1 MFLTQNIKIMPLQ
14 FSIPKVNAGQVNQRG
29 KHNLSHNVA
38 TTFDFGRVQPV
49 FCKLVTPDSH
59 IKGSLDAKIRVMPM
73 PLPPFGALNMKLYGQ
88 FVSCKELMH
97 SFPEFI
103 SGQVYSSSSNSYVPN
118 HVPRL
123 YNYVNPLTF
132 DKVNFSQDISFAH
145 ILCSPK
151 FSTWTAYVCK
161 GSYSYVG
168 TQEISN
174 ISVVNLVDSLGGFL
188 DNQAPALVDGINI
201 LCFNKDPNH
210 AETFQSS
217 GSYMFNTKNFTHF
230 ESSTDTVTSVKP
242 SIDSPV
248 GSLEYAT
255 ALGYNYTPTGADLL
269 FVIPYSRITNNTSLS
284 TAFKNMINSK
294 VSNNSNTSLVV
305 AVSFNQYGRNLLT
318 ILKHLGINVNCFN
331 SQEAVEETRKYVSL
345 MPLFAFYKAY
355 FDIFMPTRDLQWS
368 STNAHRILDWF
379 NQTGGEI
386 SDLYNNK
393 SISSYINGDIFT
405 SFLLDVASSYAS
417 VDPNYIS
424 QAVDNTTPTAS
435 NTSVVTDKMSGTEAE
450 SNLNSVLPAQY
461 DTSTSSNV
469 ISRVGLQLLTRLSK
483 YVNTNTVI
491 GRNVNAF
498 LKAHFG
504 AIGTSENSQY
514 AGSSDVPINLGDVIV
529 TANTELSQ
537 PGDFSGVGFGSGDY
551 NFSYKANEFGYF
563 IVLASII
570 PVSNYVQGE
579 HYDNSITERFDFP
592 TPEFDALGYDY
603 LDSREIV
610 PVPMALPYGL
620 VRTDQDNERPVST
633 NFGYSPRYTGYKVHP
648 SIYSGSFQ
656 IRSLRNSYLG
666 FTLDN
671 YVTQDYVTQNGDNY
685 YIEGPL
691 DLTCGTRWRFVNKYP
706 MFSNYE
712 RIFYNQRVNPFL
724 TMDSLFDTTYSKNIL
739 AVPYEDNFV
748 AYFDV
753 KCSLIDHLKSI
764 SNSYDT
770 LEGSDFY
777 VNKQ

>member
-1 MFLTQNIKIMPLQ
+1 MPLQ

-38 TTFDFGRVQPV
+38 TSFDFGRVQPV

-73 PLPPFGALNMKLYGQ
+73 PLPPFGSLNMKLYGQ

-103 SGQVYSSSSNSYVPN
+103 SGQVYSSSSTSYVPK

-123 YNYVNPLTF
+123 FNYINPIVF
-132 DKVNFSQDISFAH
+132 DTNNFYQYVTFAH
-145 ILCSPK
+145 ILSCPK

-161 GSYSYVG
+161 GGNVYVG
-168 TQEISN
+168 KQEISN
-174 ISVVNLVDSLGGFL
+174 ISVVNLEDSLGGFTKSQASVL
-188 DNQAPALVDGINI
+188 TNGLNQMI
-201 LCFNKDPNH
+201 FNKDPNND
-210 AETFQSS
+210 EPLQES
-217 GSYMFNTKNFTHF
+217 GDFMLHTSNFTYF
-230 ESSTDTVTSVKP
+230 ETSTETVTSAQPDISSTPGTIK
-242 SIDSPV
+242 
-248 GSLEYAT
+248 YAT
-255 ALGYNYTPTGADLL
+255 GLGYNYTPTGADLL
-269 FVIPYSRITNNTSLS
+269 FVIPYTKIKNNNSLS
-284 TAFKNMINSK
+284 QAFKTMIDNK
-294 VSNNSNTSLVV
+294 VKQDNDTSIVV

-318 ILKHLGINVNCFN
+318 ILKHLGINVNGFN
-331 SQEAVEETRKYVSL
+331 SQESVEETRKHVSL

-355 FDIFMPTRDLQWS
+355 FDIFMPTRDIQWS
-368 STNAHRILDWF
+368 STNAHRILDF
-379 NQTGGEI
+379 LNQSGTEI
-386 SDLYNNK
+386 SDLYNDYK
-393 SISSYINGDIFT
+393 DFSYVSGKTFT
-405 SFLLDVASSYAS
+405 SFLFDVASAYAS
-417 VDPNYIS
+417 TDPNYIT

-435 NTSVVTDKMSGTEAE
+435 VSAVVSDKLSGTEAE

-461 DTSTSSNV
+461 DTATSSNV
-469 ISRVGLQLLTRLSK
+469 ISRVGLQLITRLSK
-483 YVNTNTVI
+483 FVNTNTVI

-514 AGSSDVPINLGDVIV
+514 CGSSDVPINLGDVIV

-579 HYDNSITERFDFP
+579 LYDNNITERFDFP
-592 TPEFDALGYDY
+592 TPEFDALGYDH

-610 PVPMALPYGL
+610 PVPMALPYGYL
-620 VRTDQDNERPVST
+620 SGFSGQTVPIKT
-633 NFGYSPRYTGYKVHP
+633 NFGYSPRYTGYKIHP

-671 YVTQDYVTQNGDNY
+671 YITQDYVTQKDKTY
-685 YIEGPL
+685 SIEGPIS
-691 DLTCGTRWRFVNKYP
+691 LTCGTRWRFVNKYP

-712 RIFYNQRVNPFL
+712 RIFYNQRVNPYL
-724 TMDSLFDTTYSKNIL
+724 TINSWQSGALSQNVL

>member
-1 MFLTQNIKIMPLQ
+1 MPLQ

-38 TTFDFGRVQPV
+38 TSFDFGRVQPV

-88 FVSCKELMH
+88 FVSCQELMH

-103 SGQVYSSSSNSYVPN
+103 SGQVYSSSLKSYVPT

-123 YNYVNPLTF
+123 FNYINPLTF
-132 DKVNFSQDISFAH
+132 DKVHFKQHVTFAH
-145 ILCSPK
+145 ILCCPK
-151 FSTWTAYVCK
+151 FSTWTVYACK
-161 GSYSYVG
+161 GGFAHVG

-174 ISVVNLVDSLGGFL
+174 ISVVNLEDSLGGFTKSQASVL
-188 DNQAPALVDGINI
+188 VNGLNQM
-201 LCFNKDPNH
+201 CFNKNPNKT
-210 AETFQSS
+210 ESLQQSGDFMLHTS
-217 GSYMFNTKNFTHF
+217 NFTYF
-230 ESSTDTVTSVKP
+230 ETATDTVTSVQP
-242 SIDSPV
+242 DITRNP
-248 GSLEYAT
+248 GTMEYAT
-255 ALGYNYTPTGADLL
+255 GLGYNYTPTGADLL
-269 FVIPYSRITNNTSLS
+269 FVIPTALIKNDSSLSSAFKTMIDNKVKSDTNTS
-284 TAFKNMINSK
+284 I
-294 VSNNSNTSLVV
+294 VV

-318 ILKHLGINVNCFN
+318 ILKHLGINVNGFN
-331 SQEAVEETRKYVSL
+331 TQEAVEETRKYVSL

-355 FDIFMPTRDLQWS
+355 FDIFMPTRDVQWS
-368 STNAHRILDWF
+368 STNAHRILDF
-379 NQTGGEI
+379 LNQKGIEI
-386 SDLYNNK
+386 SDLYNDY
-393 SISSYINGDIFT
+393 SAESYVSGKTFT
-405 SFLLDVASSYAS
+405 SFLYDVASSYAS
-417 VDPNYIS
+417 VDPNYIT
-424 QAVDNTTPTAS
+424 QAVDNTTPTSSVA
-435 NTSVVTDKMSGTEAE
+435 SVVTDDISGTQAE
-450 SNLNSVLPAQY
+450 SNVNSVLPAQY

-483 YVNTNTVI
+483 FVNTNTVI

-504 AIGTSENSQY
+504 AIGTNENSQY
-514 AGSSDVPINLGDVIV
+514 AGSSDIPINLGDVIV

-579 HYDNSITERFDFP
+579 HYDNNITERFDFP
-592 TPEFDALGYDY
+592 IPEFDALGYDY

-610 PVPMALPYGL
+610 SLPMALPYGYKGDPGGIHYPL
-620 VRTDQDNERPVST
+620 HT

-648 SIYSGSFQ
+648 SVYSGSFQ

-671 YVTQDYVTQNGDNY
+671 YITQDYVTQKDKTY
-685 YIEGPL
+685 SIEGPL

-706 MFSNYE
+706 MFSNFE
-712 RIFYNQRVNPFL
+712 RIFYNQRVNPYL
-724 TMDSLFDTTYSKNIL
+724 TLNSWQSAGLSQNVL

-748 AYFDV
+748 VYFDV

>member
-1 MFLTQNIKIMPLQ
+1 MPLS

-38 TTFDFGRVQPV
+38 TSFDFGRVQPV

-73 PLPPFGALNMKLYGQ
+73 PLPPFGAINMKLYGQ

-103 SGQVYSSSSNSYVPN
+103 SGQAYSSSSNSYVPT

-123 YNYVNPLTF
+123 FDYINPVTF
-132 DKVNFSQDISFAH
+132 DKVNYTQDVTFAH
-145 ILCSPK
+145 ILCCPK
-151 FSTWTAYVCK
+151 FCTWTAYVCK

-174 ISVVNLVDSLGGFL
+174 ISVVNLEDSLGGFL
-188 DNQAPALVDGINI
+188 DNQAAALVDGVNI
-201 LCFNKDPNH
+201 LCFNKDPKH
-210 AETFQSS
+210 SESFQNS
-217 GSYMFNTKNFTHF
+217 GDFMFHMKNFIHF
-230 ESSTDTVTSVKP
+230 ESPSDTVTSIQP

-255 ALGYNYTPTGADLL
+255 ALGYNFTPAGADLL
-269 FVIPYSRITNNTSLS
+269 FVIPYSQIQNNNSLPS
-284 TAFKNMINSK
+284 SFKTIIANK

-305 AVSFNQYGRNLLT
+305 SVSFNQYGRNLLT
-318 ILKHLGINVNCFN
+318 ILKHLGINVNGFN
-331 SQEAVEETRKYVSL
+331 SQLAVEETRKYVSL

-379 NQTGGEI
+379 NQTGKEI
-386 SDLYNNK
+386 SDLYNEK
-393 SISSYINGDIFT
+393 TISSYINGSHFT
-405 SFLLDVASSYAS
+405 SFLFDVASSYAS
-417 VDPNYIS
+417 VDPNYIT
-424 QAVDNTTPTAS
+424 QAVDNATPTSSEA
-435 NTSVVTDKMSGTEAE
+435 SVVTDKMSGTEAE
-450 SNLNSVLPAQY
+450 SSLNSVMPAQY
-461 DTSTSSNV
+461 DSSTSSNV

-483 YVNTNTVI
+483 FVNTNTVI

-514 AGSSDVPINLGDVIV
+514 AGSSDIPINLGDVIV

-579 HYDNSITERFDFP
+579 HYDNCITERFDFP

-610 PVPMALPYGL
+610 PVPMALPYGYL
-620 VRTDQDNERPVST
+620 RLSEDTEHTVRT
-633 NFGYSPRYTGYKVHP
+633 NFGYSPRYTGYKVHS

-671 YVTQDYVTQNGDNY
+671 YITQDYVTQRNNNY
-685 YIEGPL
+685 SIEGPV

-724 TMDSLFDTTYSKNIL
+724 TMDSLYDTKFSKNIL

>member
-1 MFLTQNIKIMPLQ
+1 M
-14 FSIPKVNAGQVNQRG
+14 
-29 KHNLSHNVA
+29 
-38 TTFDFGRVQPV
+38 
-49 FCKLVTPDSH
+49 
-59 IKGSLDAKIRVMPM
+59 
-73 PLPPFGALNMKLYGQ
+73 
-88 FVSCKELMH
+88 
-97 SFPEFI
+97 
-103 SGQVYSSSSNSYVPN
+103 
-118 HVPRL
+118 
-123 YNYVNPLTF
+123 
-132 DKVNFSQDISFAH
+132 
-145 ILCSPK
+145 
-151 FSTWTAYVCK
+151 
-161 GSYSYVG
+161 
-168 TQEISN
+168 
-174 ISVVNLVDSLGGFL
+174 
-188 DNQAPALVDGINI
+188 
-201 LCFNKDPNH
+201 
-210 AETFQSS
+210 
-217 GSYMFNTKNFTHF
+217 
-230 ESSTDTVTSVKP
+230 
-242 SIDSPV
+242 
-248 GSLEYAT
+248 
-255 ALGYNYTPTGADLL
+255 
-269 FVIPYSRITNNTSLS
+269 
-284 TAFKNMINSK
+284 
-294 VSNNSNTSLVV
+294 
-305 AVSFNQYGRNLLT
+305 T
-318 ILKHLGINVNCFN
+318 ILKHLGINVNGFN
-331 SQEAVEETRKYVSL
+331 TQEAVEETRKYVSL

-355 FDIFMPTRDLQWS
+355 FDIFMPTRDIQWS
-368 STNAHRILDWF
+368 STNAHRILDF
-379 NQTGGEI
+379 LNQSGKEI
-386 SDLYNNK
+386 SDLYNDYA
-393 SISSYINGDIFT
+393 STSYVSGKTFT
-405 SFLLDVASSYAS
+405 SFLFDVASAYAS
-417 VDPNYIS
+417 VDPNYIT

-435 NTSVVTDKMSGTEAE
+435 VSAVVSDKMSGTEAE

-461 DTSTSSNV
+461 DTITSSNV

-483 YVNTNTVI
+483 FVNTNTVI

-579 HYDNSITERFDFP
+579 LYDNNITERFDFP

-610 PVPMALPYGL
+610 PVPMALPYGYL
-620 VRTDQDNERPVST
+620 SGFSGQTVPIKT

-671 YVTQDYVTQNGDNY
+671 YITQDYVTLRDKTY
-685 YIEGPL
+685 SIEGPIG
-691 DLTCGTRWRFVNKYP
+691 LTCGTRWRFVNKYP

-712 RIFYNQRVNPFL
+712 RIFYNQRVNPYL
-724 TMDSLFDTTYSKNIL
+724 TINSLKSAGLSQNVL

-753 KCSLIDHLKSI
+753 KCSLVDHLKSI

>member
-1 MFLTQNIKIMPLQ
+1 M
-14 FSIPKVNAGQVNQRG
+14 
-29 KHNLSHNVA
+29 
-38 TTFDFGRVQPV
+38 
-49 FCKLVTPDSH
+49 
-59 IKGSLDAKIRVMPM
+59 
-73 PLPPFGALNMKLYGQ
+73 
-88 FVSCKELMH
+88 
-97 SFPEFI
+97 
-103 SGQVYSSSSNSYVPN
+103 
-118 HVPRL
+118 
-123 YNYVNPLTF
+123 
-132 DKVNFSQDISFAH
+132 
-145 ILCSPK
+145 
-151 FSTWTAYVCK
+151 FST
-161 GSYSYVG
+161 
-168 TQEISN
+168 
-174 ISVVNLVDSLGGFL
+174 F
-188 DNQAPALVDGINI
+188 
-201 LCFNKDPNH
+201 
-210 AETFQSS
+210 
-217 GSYMFNTKNFTHF
+217 NFTHF
-230 ESSTDTVTSVKP
+230 EQSIDTVTSVKP

-255 ALGYNYTPTGADLL
+255 SLGYNYTPTGADLL
-269 FVIPYSRITNNTSLS
+269 FVIPYSRIKDNASLS
-284 TAFKNMINSK
+284 SAFKTAINAK
-294 VSNNSNTSLVV
+294 VQNNSNTSVVV
-305 AVSFNQYGRNLLT
+305 AVSLNQYGRNLVT
-318 ILKHLGINVNCFN
+318 ILKHLGINVNGFN
-331 SQEAVEETRKYVSL
+331 SQPAVEETRKYVSL
-345 MPLFAFYKAY
+345 LPVFAFYKAY

-379 NQTGGEI
+379 NQTGKEV
-386 SDLYNNK
+386 SDLYNNF
-393 SISSYINGDIFT
+393 SSTSYVSGKTFT

-417 VDPNYIS
+417 VDPNYIT
-424 QAVDNTTPTAS
+424 QAVDKTTPSAS
-435 NTSVVTDKMSGTEAE
+435 VPSVVSDKMSGTQAD
-450 SNLNSVLPAQY
+450 SDPNSVLPAQY
-461 DTSTSSNV
+461 DTATSSNV

-483 YVNTNTVI
+483 FVNTNTVI

-514 AGSSDVPINLGDVIV
+514 CGSSDVPINLGDVIV

-579 HYDNSITERFDFP
+579 HYDNSITERFEFP
-592 TPEFDALGYDY
+592 SPEFDALGYDY

-610 PVPMALPYGL
+610 PVPMALPYGF
-620 VRTDQDNERPVST
+620 VRTSESTEKPVST

-648 SIYSGSFQ
+648 SVYSGSFQ

-671 YVTQDYVTQNGDNY
+671 YITQDYVTQHGNHY

-724 TMDSLFDTTYSKNIL
+724 TMDSLYDTTYSKNIL

-753 KCSLIDHLKSI
+753 KCSLVDHLKSI

>member
-1 MFLTQNIKIMPLQ
+1 MPLQ

-38 TTFDFGRVQPV
+38 TSFDFGRVQPV

-103 SGQVYSSSSNSYVPN
+103 SGQVYSSSSTSYVPK

-123 YNYVNPLTF
+123 FNYINPITF
-132 DKVNFSQDISFAH
+132 DKVNFAQQVTFAH
-145 ILCSPK
+145 ILSCPK
-151 FSTWTAYVCK
+151 FSTWTAYAVK
-161 GSYSYVG
+161 GGYAHVG

-174 ISVVNLVDSLGGFL
+174 ISVVNLVDDLGGFT
-188 DNQAPALVDGINI
+188 DNQASIITEGLNI
-201 LCFNKDPNH
+201 LCFNKDPKH
-210 AETFQSS
+210 SEPLQQSGDFMFSTF
-217 GSYMFNTKNFTHF
+217 NFTHF
-230 ESSTDTVTSVKP
+230 EQSIDTVTSVKP

-255 ALGYNYTPTGADLL
+255 SLGYNYTPTGADLL
-269 FVIPYSRITNNTSLS
+269 FVIPYSRIKDNASLS
-284 TAFKNMINSK
+284 SAFKTAINAK
-294 VSNNSNTSLVV
+294 VQNNSNTSVVV

-318 ILKHLGINVNCFN
+318 ILKHLGINVNGFN
-331 SQEAVEETRKYVSL
+331 TQESVEETRKYVSL

-355 FDIFMPTRDLQWS
+355 FDIFMPTRDIQWS
-368 STNAHRILDWF
+368 STNAHRILDF
-379 NQTGGEI
+379 LNQSGKEI
-386 SDLYNNK
+386 SDLYNDYAA
-393 SISSYINGDIFT
+393 SSYVSGKTFT
-405 SFLLDVASSYAS
+405 SFLFDVSSAYAS
-417 VDPNYIS
+417 VDPNYIT

-435 NTSVVTDKMSGTEAE
+435 VSSSVSDKMSGTEAE

-461 DTSTSSNV
+461 DTATSSNV

-483 YVNTNTVI
+483 FVNTNTVI

-514 AGSSDVPINLGDVIV
+514 CGSSDVPINLGDVIV

-579 HYDNSITERFDFP
+579 HYDNSITERFEFP
-592 TPEFDALGYDY
+592 SPEFDALGYDY

-610 PVPMALPYGL
+610 PVPMALPYGF
-620 VRTDQDNERPVST
+620 VRTSESTEKPVST

-648 SIYSGSFQ
+648 SVYSGSFQ

-671 YVTQDYVTQNGDNY
+671 YITQDYVTQHGNNY

-724 TMDSLFDTTYSKNIL
+724 TMDSLYDTTYSKNIL

-753 KCSLIDHLKSI
+753 KCSLVDHLKSI